1 MKKVLLFIPS
11 FILLLILAACMGVG
25 GESFDPKVEQE
36 KATEVINSVLTSF
49 EDQER
54 LAEGKTRD
62 EANIIAWKK
71 LKEKNTAALS
81 KDLAKE
87 DQKRLL
93 YVLTVNKAEDLSNGE
108 TKSNL
113 LFSQEAKIKN
123 VSFNETE
130 KKFVFDM
137 ERLEIDH
144 TLITLKKGGGVWKI
158 VTVQDPE

>member
-1 MKKVLLFIPS
+1 MKKVPLFIPS
-11 FILLLILAACMGVG
+11 FILLLLLAACNGG
-25 GESFDPKVEQE
+25 GESFDRKVEQE
-36 KATEVINSVLTSF
+36 KATSVINSVLTSF
-49 EDQER
+49 EDQEKV
-54 LAEGKTRD
+54 AEAKTRD

-71 LKEKNTAALS
+71 LKEKNIAAIS
-81 KDLAKE
+81 KDLAIE

-93 YVLTVNKAEDLSNGE
+93 YVLTVNKAEDLSNGD

-113 LFSQEAKIKN
+113 LFSREAKIKN

-130 KKFVFDM
+130 KKFVFDI

-144 TLITLKKGGGVWKI
+144 TLITLKKGEGVWKI